1 MTQVSCFFSCSP
13 KEQST
18 QEQDGLFRRYERG
31 ACKKERRA
39 ISLLQIGK
47 GSIQTL
53 QKVIFTLHVKV
64 FWSRT
69 TILN

>member
-18 QEQDGLFRRYERG
+18 QAQDGLFRRYERG
-31 ACKKERRA
+31 ACKKKGA
-39 ISLLQIGK
+39 ISPLQIGK